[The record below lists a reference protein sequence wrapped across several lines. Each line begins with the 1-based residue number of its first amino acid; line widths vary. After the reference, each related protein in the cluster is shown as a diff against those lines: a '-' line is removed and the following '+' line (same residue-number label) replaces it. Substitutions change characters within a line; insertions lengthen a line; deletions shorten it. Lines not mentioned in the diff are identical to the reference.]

1 MTNEVD
7 IFKDSNKLAVSNRTD
22 GFSHTVTG
30 SSTTSKRISIKGGMF
45 RLIVNGQELGKNSE
59 RHLDVVLVNASTSV
73 HRMFFKEEYKQGEKM
88 PPPVCWSTNA
98 KAPDESSTES
108 QSKTCECC
116 PQNIKGSGP
125 SNTKACRYS
134 RRIAVVMA
142 NKLDGDIF
150 QVTLPALSIFGN
162 GDDQGRPLHEYT
174 DFLKTHNECLGS
186 VVTRMFFDPDSPAP
200 KVRFRAI
207 TRLEDEQ
214 FELIQK
220 QGASD
225 EAKRAVVLTVAKKE
239 EQSEESLPA
248 AFQLTEQQK
257 AEIAK
262 PKTESV
268 EQEPIP
274 EPVKRSNTQ
283 ILEEIASKPQE
294 KQKPTEPKQLDIFPQ
309 ETPTSESPKSD
320 TDEVSL
326 DDLVSDWQ

>member
-1 MTNEVD
+1 MTSEVD
-7 IFKDSNKLAVSNRTD
+7 IFKDSNKLAVNNRAD

-45 RLIVNGQELGKNSE
+45 RLIVNGQELDKSIE

-88 PPPVCWSTNA
+88 PPPVCWTSDA
-98 KAPDESSTES
+98 KVPDENSTEP
-108 QSKTCECC
+108 QSKTCESC

-125 SNTKACRYS
+125 NNTKACRYS

-186 VVTRMFFDPDSPAP
+186 VVTRMFFDPDSSAP

-207 TRLEDEQ
+207 ARLEDEQ

-220 QGASD
+220 QGATD

-239 EQSEESLPA
+239 EQKEESSPE
-248 AFQLTEQQK
+248 AFRLTQK
-257 AEIAK
+257 DESDVIEAEKKEVI
-262 PKTESV
+262 TEPV
-268 EQEPIP
+268 KQEPIP
-274 EPVKRSNTQ
+274 EPVKRSD
-283 ILEEIASKPQE
+283 KPKQ
-294 KQKPTEPKQLDIFPQ
+294 KQKPAEPNQPDLFPQ
-309 ETPTSESPKSD
+309 ETPASESPKLD

-326 DDLVSDWQ
+326 DDLVSDWE